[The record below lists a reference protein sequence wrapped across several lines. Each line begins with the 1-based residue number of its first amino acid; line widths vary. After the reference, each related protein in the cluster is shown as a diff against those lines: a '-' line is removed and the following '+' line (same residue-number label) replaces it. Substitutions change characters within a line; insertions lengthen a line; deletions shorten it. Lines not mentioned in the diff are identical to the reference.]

1 MRLWWYDAIDL
12 VKRGKEAA
20 PFFTIQIDVARIHIS
35 IALVLVMEADVLCA
49 VGKRDDGDFFCLR
62 QLYIVA
68 WSFQFRHM
76 LSELKPDVGR

>member
-1 MRLWWYDAIDL
+1 MRPWWYDGIDL

-35 IALVLVMEADVLCA
+35 IALVLVMEADVLCT

-68 WSFQFRHM
+68 WSFQFWYM
-76 LSELKPDVGR
+76 PSELEPDAGR